1 VNMSD
6 LSDFST
12 EQQNCQSVSSWNTTP
27 ALNGSAQPACELCKK
42 KKKHND
48 SIDSASLTNEEG
60 SKEISCARRR
70 FAPCICD

>member
-1 VNMSD
+1 MVLLN
-6 LSDFST
+6 L
-12 EQQNCQSVSSWNTTP
+12 P
-27 ALNGSAQPACELCKK
+27 ASCA